1 MAKKRGFFKN
11 YYKVVMLSRWVSA
24 IRIIFVI
31 IFLLANLIF
40 EWQILNFN
48 IYITM
53 LLALYL
59 FENSVF
65 ALASIPEKIFNNN
78 KMRHLLLASKPVNLW
93 LITFVMFWPITVA
106 LIILPVG
113 NLLKII
119 LAFVFAKLIVS
130 SAVSVSN
137 HYESKII
144 VAKE

>member
-11 YYKVVMLSRWVSA
+11 YYNVIRLSRWVSS
-24 IRIIFVI
+24 IRIAFVI
-31 IFLLANLIF
+31 LFLLTDLIF

-48 IYITM
+48 VYFTI

-65 ALASIPEKIFNNN
+65 ALASVPEKIFDNN
-78 KMRHLLLASKPVNLW
+78 KIRHLLLASKPVSL
-93 LITFVMFWPITVA
+93 LLTTFIMFWPITVA

-130 SAVSVSN
+130 SAVGVSN